1 MMISRNDLCSSCRQ
15 IRPRLDDG
23 SLGPTIEEFIGYPM
37 YSQAWPMMNMAVLT
51 YLQDNGGCYSCISV
65 VKNNM

>member
-1 MMISRNDLCSSCRQ
+1 M
-15 IRPRLDDG
+15 IRPRMDDG

-51 YLQDNGGCYSCISV
+51 YLQGNGGCSSCINL
-65 VKNNM
+65 VKNAL